1 MFFDTEL
8 TFRAKILLPNIKSA
22 KSHFITSCQINTKWK
37 KIKDVDADADTD
49 ILNIHPSV
57 S

>member
-8 TFRAKILLPNIKSA
+8 TFRAKILLPNMKSA
-22 KSHFITSCQINTKWK
+22 KFHFITSCQINTKWK